1 MTGETAENSSS
12 PGLPG
17 NRLRKQ
23 RERQG
28 LSLAQAGH
36 ELHVDQRL
44 LGALEADDYATLGA
58 PIFVKGHLRN
68 YARLLGLDPAELVAE
83 YEAAQQPADPTLVAH
98 RPDGPIMDTHREH
111 PWVSW
116 IGWIF
121 LLLLGVLL
129 AGWWYYQQEGG
140 ADFTLSNMP
149 DPVLLP
155 DEPPADTASSQ
166 AESTRDEAPV
176 STPVFDPSQEQN
188 LPVED
193 SDTVVGQHENALATT
208 PQTQVPTENVQ
219 ENAARETVS
228 RPAVET
234 APPVTASP
242 PRTGLVLEFAEES
255 WVEIYDAEG
264 RPILYDLLGRG
275 VRREINASGELRLF
289 LGNADGVKVYVNGK
303 PFSIQPYV
311 RSDSTARFTV
321 NVPAN

>member
-1 MTGETAENSSS
+1 MTGEIAENSS
-12 PGLPG
+12 LPG
-17 NRLRKQ
+17 SRLRKQ

-28 LSLAQAGH
+28 LTLAQAAH

-44 LGALEADDYATLGA
+44 LAALEDDDYATLGA

-98 RPDGPIMDTHREH
+98 RPDGPLMDAHRER
-111 PWVSW
+111 PWVGW

-129 AGWWYYQQEGG
+129 AAWWYYQQEGG

-155 DEPPADTASSQ
+155 DEPPAETSVPSETDESGPDASPAFDPGAASQDVPAEQGGVTVAPPEGETAANPRMEDAMQQPAEDTVQQ
-166 AESTRDEAPV
+166 APPAAAPV
-176 STPVFDPSQEQN
+176 
-188 LPVED
+188 
-193 SDTVVGQHENALATT
+193 TT
-208 PQTQVPTENVQ
+208 PPAQT
-219 ENAARETVS
+219 AR
-228 RPAVET
+228 A
-234 APPVTASP
+234 
-242 PRTGLVLEFAEES
+242 GLVLEFAEES

-264 RPILYDLLGRG
+264 RPILYDLLGPG

-289 LGNADGVKVYVNGK
+289 LGNAEGVEVYVNGE
-303 PFSIQPYV
+303 PFNVERFV

-321 NVPAN
+321 TVPAN

>member
-1 MTGETAENSSS
+1 MTGETAENT
-12 PGLPG
+12 PLPG
-17 NRLRKQ
+17 RRLRQQ

-44 LGALEADDYATLGA
+44 LAALENDDYAALGA

-83 YEAAQQPADPTLVAH
+83 YEAAQQPADPTLVGH
-98 RPDGPIMDTHREH
+98 RPDGPVMDAHRERA
-111 PWVSW
+111 WVGW

-129 AGWWYYQQEGG
+129 AAWWYYQQEGG

-155 DEPPADTASSQ
+155 DEPPGETAEPEKDRSALEQAPLGPGAASDEITPEAEDRLAADAGDETPPVEARPENGGGNAGETA
-166 AESTRDEAPV
+166 AESAPRTVAPV
-176 STPVFDPSQEQN
+176 
-188 LPVED
+188 
-193 SDTVVGQHENALATT
+193 
-208 PQTQVPTENVQ
+208 
-219 ENAARETVS
+219 
-228 RPAVET
+228 T
-234 APPVTASP
+234 APPAAP
-242 PRTGLVLEFAEES
+242 ARTGLVLELTEAS

-264 RPILYDLLGRG
+264 RPILYDLLAEG
-275 VRREINASGELRLF
+275 VRREISASGELRLF
-289 LGNADGVKVYVNGK
+289 LGNADGVRVYMNGE
-303 PFSIQPYV
+303 PFDIERFV

-321 NVPAN
+321 DVPSN